1 MIFANPT
8 PSITLGLSAA
18 KGRSRGC
25 SCSMAGN
32 TDPVCRGVRAERRCA
47 TVDDAPERTSCRIR
61 MEVQGMSKAE
71 FTALLVE
78 FTATHHCS
86 RNWLETVVEWVRTS
100 NVTHERLAKGES

>member
-1 MIFANPT
+1 
-8 PSITLGLSAA
+8 
-18 KGRSRGC
+18 
-25 SCSMAGN
+25 
-32 TDPVCRGVRAERRCA
+32 
-47 TVDDAPERTSCRIR
+47 